1 MDGDELFDSSSDLLP
16 ESLASLEPLDA
27 FEAELGA
34 LVALEGDRSSE
45 TEFPVDVGVEEL
57 LSSSPEEVLSD
68 VSILVLE
75 DVRLER
81 RNVVG
86 VDDAP
91 PPAPAPTMLLSLS
104 LVDVEGE
111 LDVRLDVEVGEEV
124 LVVGVDVLV
133 EGDDALVVGDDALDV
148 LLVDGARELLSRV
161 VNSCEDGKAPPP
173 PLSRVERVA

>member
-1 MDGDELFDSSSDLLP
+1 MD
-16 ESLASLEPLDA
+16 AW
-27 FEAELGA
+27 EAELGA

-45 TEFPVDVGVEEL
+45 TGFLVDVGVEEL

-68 VSILVLE
+68 VSILVSE

-81 RNVVG
+81 RIVVG

-104 LVDVEGE
+104 LVDDEGE
-111 LDVRLDVEVGEEV
+111 LDVRLDVGVGEEV
-124 LVVGVDVLV
+124 LVVGDDVLV

-148 LLVDGARELLSRV
+148 LLGDGARELLSRV

>member
-1 MDGDELFDSSSDLLP
+1 MD
-16 ESLASLEPLDA
+16 AW
-27 FEAELGA
+27 EAELGA

-45 TEFPVDVGVEEL
+45 TGFPVDVGVEEL

-81 RNVVG
+81 RIVVG

-104 LVDVEGE
+104 LVDDEGE

-124 LVVGVDVLV
+124 LVEGEDVLV

-148 LLVDGARELLSRV
+148 LLGDGARELLSRV

>member
-1 MDGDELFDSSSDLLP
+1 MD
-16 ESLASLEPLDA
+16 AW
-27 FEAELGA
+27 EAELGA

-81 RNVVG
+81 RIVVG

-104 LVDVEGE
+104 LVDDEGE
-111 LDVRLDVEVGEEV
+111 LDVRLDVGVGEEV

-148 LLVDGARELLSRV
+148 LLGDGARELLSRV

>member
-1 MDGDELFDSSSDLLP
+1 MD
-16 ESLASLEPLDA
+16 AW
-27 FEAELGA
+27 EAELGA

-45 TEFPVDVGVEEL
+45 TGFPVDVGIEEL

-68 VSILVLE
+68 VSILVSE

-111 LDVRLDVEVGEEV
+111 LDVRLDVGVGEEV
-124 LVVGVDVLV
+124 LVVGDDVLV

-148 LLVDGARELLSRV
+148 LLGDGARELLSRV

>member
-1 MDGDELFDSSSDLLP
+1 MD
-16 ESLASLEPLDA
+16 AW
-27 FEAELGA
+27 EAELGA

-45 TEFPVDVGVEEL
+45 TGFPVDVGVEEL

-68 VSILVLE
+68 VSILVSE

-81 RNVVG
+81 RIVVG

-104 LVDVEGE
+104 LVDDEGE
-111 LDVRLDVEVGEEV
+111 LDVRLDVGVGEE
-124 LVVGVDVLV
+124 VLV

-148 LLVDGARELLSRV
+148 LLGDGARELLSRV

>member
-1 MDGDELFDSSSDLLP
+1 MD
-16 ESLASLEPLDA
+16 AW
-27 FEAELGA
+27 EAELGA

-45 TEFPVDVGVEEL
+45 TGFPVDVGVEEL

-104 LVDVEGE
+104 LVDDEGE
-111 LDVRLDVEVGEEV
+111 LDVRLDVGVGEEV

-148 LLVDGARELLSRV
+148 LLGDGARELLSRV

>member
-1 MDGDELFDSSSDLLP
+1 MDGDELLDPSSDSLS
-16 ESLASLEPLDA
+16 ESSASLESLDA
-27 FEAELGA
+27 WEAELGA

-45 TEFPVDVGVEEL
+45 TGFPVDVGVEEL

-81 RNVVG
+81 RIVVG

-104 LVDVEGE
+104 LVDDEGE
-111 LDVRLDVEVGEEV
+111 LDVRLDVEVGEE
-124 LVVGVDVLV
+124 VLV

-148 LLVDGARELLSRV
+148 LLGDGARELLSRV

>member
-1 MDGDELFDSSSDLLP
+1 MDGDELLDPSSDLLS
-16 ESLASLEPLDA
+16 ESSASLESLDA
-27 FEAELGA
+27 WEVELGA

-45 TEFPVDVGVEEL
+45 TGFPVDVGVEEL
-57 LSSSPEEVLSD
+57 LSSSPEELLAD
-68 VSILVLE
+68 VSKLVLE
-75 DVRLER
+75 EVRLER
-81 RNVVG
+81 RIVVG

-124 LVVGVDVLV
+124 LV
-133 EGDDALVVGDDALDV
+133 EGDDVLVVGDDVLDV
-148 LLVDGARELLSRV
+148 LLGDGARELLSRV

>member
-1 MDGDELFDSSSDLLP
+1 MDGDELLDPSSDLLS
-16 ESLASLEPLDA
+16 ESSASLESLGA
-27 FEAELGA
+27 SEAELGA
-34 LVALEGDRSSE
+34 LVALEGDGSSE
-45 TEFPVDVGVEEL
+45 AGLSVDVGNEEL
-57 LSSSPEEVLSD
+57 LLSTSDKLLLD
-68 VSILVLE
+68 VSRLVLE

-81 RNVVG
+81 RIVVG

-104 LVDVEGE
+104 LVDDEGE
-111 LDVRLDVEVGEEV
+111 LDVRLDVGVGEEV
-124 LVVGVDVLV
+124 LVVGDDVLV

-148 LLVDGARELLSRV
+148 LLGDGARELLSRV

>member
-1 MDGDELFDSSSDLLP
+1 MD
-16 ESLASLEPLDA
+16 AW
-27 FEAELGA
+27 EAELGA

-45 TEFPVDVGVEEL
+45 TGFPVDVGVEEL

-104 LVDVEGE
+104 LVDDEGE
-111 LDVRLDVEVGEEV
+111 LDVRLDVGVGEEV
-124 LVVGVDVLV
+124 LVVGDDVLV

-148 LLVDGARELLSRV
+148 LLGDGARELLSRV

>member
-1 MDGDELFDSSSDLLP
+1 MDGDELLDPSSDSLS
-16 ESLASLEPLDA
+16 ESSASLESLDA
-27 FEAELGA
+27 WEAELGA

-45 TEFPVDVGVEEL
+45 TGFPVDVGVEEL

-68 VSILVLE
+68 VSILVSE

-81 RNVVG
+81 RIVAG

-104 LVDVEGE
+104 LVDDEGE
-111 LDVRLDVEVGEEV
+111 LDVRLDVGVGEE
-124 LVVGVDVLV
+124 VLV

-148 LLVDGARELLSRV
+148 LLGDGARELLSRV

>member
-1 MDGDELFDSSSDLLP
+1 MD
-16 ESLASLEPLDA
+16 AW
-27 FEAELGA
+27 EAELGA

-45 TEFPVDVGVEEL
+45 TRFPVDVGVEEL

-81 RNVVG
+81 RIVVG

-104 LVDVEGE
+104 LVDDEGE
-111 LDVRLDVEVGEEV
+111 LDVRLDVGVGEEV
-124 LVVGVDVLV
+124 LVEGDDVLV

-148 LLVDGARELLSRV
+148 LLGDGARELLSRV

>member
-1 MDGDELFDSSSDLLP
+1 MDGDELLDPSSDLLS
-16 ESLASLEPLDA
+16 ESSASLESLDA
-27 FEAELGA
+27 WEVELGA

-45 TEFPVDVGVEEL
+45 TGFPVDVGVEEL
-57 LSSSPEEVLSD
+57 LSSSPEELLAD
-68 VSILVLE
+68 VSKLVLE

-81 RNVVG
+81 RIVVG

-124 LVVGVDVLV
+124 LV
-133 EGDDALVVGDDALDV
+133 EGDDVLVVGDDVLDV
-148 LLVDGARELLSRV
+148 LLGDGARELLSRV

>member
-1 MDGDELFDSSSDLLP
+1 MD
-16 ESLASLEPLDA
+16 AW
-27 FEAELGA
+27 EAELGA

-45 TEFPVDVGVEEL
+45 TGFPVDVGVEEL

-81 RNVVG
+81 RIVVG

-104 LVDVEGE
+104 LVDDEGE
-111 LDVRLDVEVGEEV
+111 LDVRLDVGVGEEV
-124 LVVGVDVLV
+124 LVVGDDVLV

-148 LLVDGARELLSRV
+148 LLGDGARELLSRV

>member
-1 MDGDELFDSSSDLLP
+1 MD
-16 ESLASLEPLDA
+16 AW
-27 FEAELGA
+27 EAELGA

-45 TEFPVDVGVEEL
+45 TGFLVDVGVEEL

-68 VSILVLE
+68 VSILVSE

-81 RNVVG
+81 RIVVG

-104 LVDVEGE
+104 LVDDEGE
-111 LDVRLDVEVGEEV
+111 LDVRLDVGVGE
-124 LVVGVDVLV
+124 DVLV
-133 EGDDALVVGDDALDV
+133 EGDDALVLGDEVREV
-148 LLVDGARELLSRV
+148 LLGDGARELLSRV

>member
-1 MDGDELFDSSSDLLP
+1 MDGDELLDPSSDSLS
-16 ESLASLEPLDA
+16 ESSASLESLDA
-27 FEAELGA
+27 WEAELGA

-45 TEFPVDVGVEEL
+45 TGFPVDVGVEEL

-68 VSILVLE
+68 VSILVSE

-81 RNVVG
+81 RIVVG

-104 LVDVEGE
+104 LVDDEGE
-111 LDVRLDVEVGEEV
+111 LDVRLDVGVGEE
-124 LVVGVDVLV
+124 VLV

-148 LLVDGARELLSRV
+148 LLGDGARELLSRV

>member
-1 MDGDELFDSSSDLLP
+1 MDAWEV
-16 ESLASLEPLDA
+16 
-27 FEAELGA
+27 ELGA

-45 TEFPVDVGVEEL
+45 TGFPVDVGVEEL

-68 VSILVLE
+68 VSLLVLE

-81 RNVVG
+81 RIVVG

-104 LVDVEGE
+104 LVDDDGE

-148 LLVDGARELLSRV
+148 LLGDGARELLSRV

>member
-1 MDGDELFDSSSDLLP
+1 MD
-16 ESLASLEPLDA
+16 AW
-27 FEAELGA
+27 EAELGA

-45 TEFPVDVGVEEL
+45 TGFPVDVGVEEL

-68 VSILVLE
+68 VSILVSE

-81 RNVVG
+81 RIVVG

-104 LVDVEGE
+104 LVDDEGE
-111 LDVRLDVEVGEEV
+111 LDVRLDVGVGEEV
-124 LVVGVDVLV
+124 LVEGEDVLV

-148 LLVDGARELLSRV
+148 LLGDGARELLSRV

>member
-1 MDGDELFDSSSDLLP
+1 MFMDGDELLDPSSDSLS
-16 ESLASLEPLDA
+16 ESSASLESLDA
-27 FEAELGA
+27 WEAELGA

-45 TEFPVDVGVEEL
+45 TGFPVDVGVEEL

-68 VSILVLE
+68 VSILVSE

-81 RNVVG
+81 RIVVG

-104 LVDVEGE
+104 LVDDEGE
-111 LDVRLDVEVGEEV
+111 LDVRLDVGVGEE
-124 LVVGVDVLV
+124 VLV

-148 LLVDGARELLSRV
+148 LLGDGARELLSRV

>member
-1 MDGDELFDSSSDLLP
+1 MD
-16 ESLASLEPLDA
+16 AW
-27 FEAELGA
+27 EAELGA

-45 TEFPVDVGVEEL
+45 TGFPVDVGVEEL

-81 RNVVG
+81 RIVVG

-111 LDVRLDVEVGEEV
+111 LDVRLDVGVGEEV

-148 LLVDGARELLSRV
+148 LLGDGARELLSRV

>member
-1 MDGDELFDSSSDLLP
+1 MD
-16 ESLASLEPLDA
+16 AW
-27 FEAELGA
+27 EAELGA

-45 TEFPVDVGVEEL
+45 TGFPVDVGVEEL
-57 LSSSPEEVLSD
+57 LSSSPEELLSD
-68 VSILVLE
+68 VSKLVLE

-81 RNVVG
+81 RIVVG

-104 LVDVEGE
+104 LVDDEGE
-111 LDVRLDVEVGEEV
+111 LDVRLDVGVGEEV

-148 LLVDGARELLSRV
+148 LLGDGARELLSRV

>member
-1 MDGDELFDSSSDLLP
+1 MD
-16 ESLASLEPLDA
+16 AW
-27 FEAELGA
+27 EAELGA

-45 TEFPVDVGVEEL
+45 TGFPVDVGVEEL

-111 LDVRLDVEVGEEV
+111 LDVRLDVGVGEEV

-148 LLVDGARELLSRV
+148 LLGDGARELLSRV

>member
-1 MDGDELFDSSSDLLP
+1 MDGDELLDPSSDSLS
-16 ESLASLEPLDA
+16 ESSASLESLDA
-27 FEAELGA
+27 WEAELGA

-45 TEFPVDVGVEEL
+45 TGFPVDVGVDEL
-57 LSSSPEEVLSD
+57 LSSSPEELLAD
-68 VSILVLE
+68 VSKLVLE
-75 DVRLER
+75 EVRLER
-81 RNVVG
+81 RIVVG

-104 LVDVEGE
+104 LVDDEGE
-111 LDVRLDVEVGEEV
+111 LDVRLDVGVGEE
-124 LVVGVDVLV
+124 VLV

-148 LLVDGARELLSRV
+148 LLGDGARELLSRV

>member
-1 MDGDELFDSSSDLLP
+1 MD
-16 ESLASLEPLDA
+16 AW
-27 FEAELGA
+27 EAELGA

-81 RNVVG
+81 RIVVG

-148 LLVDGARELLSRV
+148 LLGDGARELLSRV